1 MFRCWEVI
9 VLSKRK
15 SESVTIFRI
24 NKAHRGIGGLEYF
37 FLSSRSLIA
46 HYLVIVIL
54 LLIVEKSLANISFQ
68 GCSYM

>member
-46 HYLVIVIL
+46 NYLVIVIF
-54 LLIVEKSLANISFQ
+54 VDCREISGQYQFP
-68 GCSYM
+68 GL